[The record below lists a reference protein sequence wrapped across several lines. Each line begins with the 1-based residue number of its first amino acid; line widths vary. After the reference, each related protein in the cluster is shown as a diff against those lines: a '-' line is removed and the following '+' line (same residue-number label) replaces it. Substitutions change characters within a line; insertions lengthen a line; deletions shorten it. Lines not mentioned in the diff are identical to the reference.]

1 MCGGLQACWQFALAV
16 VSFLCVLVLISYMLT
31 YLPVFNPHVTRVRCT
46 YTCCRETYRCMPP
59 WVRTKAGYA
68 ANPHFKRF
76 PRNAPLPFLLLCAQ

>member
-1 MCGGLQACWQFALAV
+1 
-16 VSFLCVLVLISYMLT
+16 
-31 YLPVFNPHVTRVRCT
+31 
-46 YTCCRETYRCMPP
+46 MPP